1 MKFLSGEWMEAAQ
14 GAARGHDRVKAVA
27 RGFDTTI
34 QVSVSN
40 VPSPMGPFNA
50 MLFVETK
57 GNSIARLDLSYD
69 EESRLRPSEFR
80 VSCNYVTLVDLAK
93 GNIAS
98 GGAHL
103 RRHLRIDGPKL
114 RSYKVR
120 GLLDAFF
127 LATRRVPTEF
137 PDPVT
142 GLPVP
147 WKPPTA
153 MAH

>member
-1 MKFLSGEWMEAAQ
+1 MKFLSSDWVD
-14 GAARGHDRVKAVA
+14 AARAAIQDHERVRSVA

-34 QVSVSN
+34 QVSVPN
-40 VPSPMGPFNA
+40 VPSPGGPFNA
-50 MLFVETK
+50 SLFLDVK
-57 GNSIARLDLSYD
+57 GGAIARYELSYD

-80 VSCNYVTLVDLAK
+80 VSCNYGTLVDLAQ
-93 GNIAS
+93 GNTAT

-103 RRHLRIDGPKL
+103 RRHIKLDGPKL

-120 GLLDAFF
+120 GLLDAIF

-142 GLPVP
+142 GEPVH
-147 WKPPTA
+147 WAPPTTV
-153 MAH
+153 AH